1 MVNLGVLTMPK
12 PTTNLSKM
20 APSSAGILA
29 ALNRAREEKMKELS
43 AIFFVTEKLLR
54 TVEDIEKSLEV
65 SLERKV
71 GK

>member
-1 MVNLGVLTMPK
+1 
-12 PTTNLSKM
+12 M